1 MAALLADV
9 TSVGVALTVVACV
22 VLVLTMVIPPS
33 SMRKAFEEPR
43 GSEVILRPM
52 TPRSSH
58 HA

>member
-22 VLVLTMVIPPS
+22 VLVLTMVIPHSP
-33 SMRKAFEEPR
+33 MRKAFEELN